1 MRKGIHPMMHMV
13 RVVLSNGASYYRP
26 MAWQL
31 PVSRKGEIPTKFL
44 EVDYINH
51 EAYTGVPSRNSRR
64 LGRRAKFENKFVT
77 SPTPGVVE
85 VTNMFSNS
93 SSSGGDPPK
102 PLSGQGGSED
112 TQDK

>member
-1 MRKGIHPMMHMV
+1 MRKGIHPMMHIV

-31 PVSRKGEIPTKFL
+31 PVTRKGEIPTKFL

-77 SPTPGVVE
+77 SPTSGDVGE
-85 VTNMFSNS
+85 GTNQLS
-93 SSSGGDPPK
+93 K
-102 PLSGQGGSED
+102 PLSGEGGSED